1 MPVVVKDIHG
11 KHVKVLIRNVRLVP
25 TLRDTLFSVDQFW
38 EDSKVDTVFRDMRCV
53 VLPPSQNKPS
63 LSLPFIR
70 RGKLFQWSILPLAAA
85 GGRSNSLTETTARAL
100 KAATI
105 HSPASSSHVASL
117 PPDQMIEVLHRRLH
131 LGFDLLRRLGD
142 LAADIPTNVRSGKA
156 HSCTHC
162 KTANAT
168 HLSHNGSAY
177 KPSYPGRLVHADI
190 AGPFRRSV
198 HGQHQYFLILIDDH
212 TRWKEV

>member
-1 MPVVVKDIHG
+1 
-11 KHVKVLIRNVRLVP
+11 
-25 TLRDTLFSVDQFW
+25 
-38 EDSKVDTVFRDMRCV
+38 
-53 VLPPSQNKPS
+53 
-63 LSLPFIR
+63 
-70 RGKLFQWSILPLAAA
+70 
-85 GGRSNSLTETTARAL
+85 
-100 KAATI
+100 
-105 HSPASSSHVASL
+105 
-117 PPDQMIEVLHRRLH
+117 MIEVLHRRLH

-212 TRWKEV
+212 TRWKEVYFLKKKSEALAKIRSFIAKFKSVANQGRDEPMCVCLAKQTERGHSCRRAVGRWKTRGDVSWYGSGTVPRPDTGPTS